1 MVIETLIIP
10 IKRETSIFFK
20 EKEIKETI
28 KYMNLIKFGK
38 PMSKC
43 LTT

>member
-20 EKEIKETI
+20 KKRSRKQSST
-28 KYMNLIKFGK
+28 
-38 PMSKC
+38 
-43 LTT
+43 

>member
-10 IKRETSIFFK
+10 IKRETSIFLK
-20 EKEIKETI
+20 KKIKETI